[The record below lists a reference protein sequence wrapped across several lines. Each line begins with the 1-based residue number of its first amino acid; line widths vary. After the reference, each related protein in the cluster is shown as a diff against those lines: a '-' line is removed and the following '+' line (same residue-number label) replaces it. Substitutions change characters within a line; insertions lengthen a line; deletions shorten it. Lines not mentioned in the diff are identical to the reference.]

1 MKQGPIRTKQKFRIL
16 EGGVSKSFFNQ
27 KARLTLKPFF
37 NIFFLYIFFICLLII
52 TLNNY
57 IYKTQ
62 KKNTL
67 TRH

>member
-37 NIFFLYIFFICLLII
+37 NIFFYIFFL
-52 TLNNY
+52 Y
-57 IYKTQ
+57 VYW
-62 KKNTL
+62 
-67 TRH
+67 